1 MYKNAES
8 LLNAKE
14 SLPPTAVRH
23 AVAMS
28 RVASHVRKVNTMLH
42 LIQPPSHDEVILPKQ
57 SAGSGGGGRSHLD
70 DEDGVRG
77 DEAKMQLRLLRSAAL
92 VPTEAAQ
99 KARPLDRQSL
109 DRWLSK
115 MHAAMEGVEVTKG
128 GRVIGGGASVG
139 PGSGMKMSGK
149 RAPREALSASALM
162 ALEKKLYLAIRGEYR
177 QRMAIMAKR
186 KQAPVPKI
194 ASTEGSAAAVS
205 ANTGPGGNRPPSP
218 MGGRDWEVDNLRTES
233 NDDDD
238 DGGVPGPLTKT
249 TSEMTQSSPSP
260 TKKTHTLTTRQLL
273 PYYKLESVHQFMDI
287 FAKVI
292 CSYMLICSNMAN
304 VWGMSIG
311 GREL

>member
-14 SLPPTAVRH
+14 SLPPSAVRH

-57 SAGSGGGGRSHLD
+57 SAASGGRGHFD

-92 VPTEAAQ
+92 VPSEAAQ

-109 DRWLSK
+109 DRWLSR

-128 GRVIGGGASVG
+128 GRVIGGGSPAAG
-139 PGSGMKMSGK
+139 PGQSVKMHGK

-177 QRMAIMAKR
+177 QRMAIMTKR
-186 KQAPVPKI
+186 KQTPVPKV
-194 ASTEGSAAAVS
+194 AGDGAGSANP
-205 ANTGPGGNRPPSP
+205 NTGTGGNRPGSP
-218 MGGRDWEVDNLRTES
+218 MGGREWDADNLRTES
-233 NDDDD
+233 NDEED
-238 DGGVPGPLTKT
+238 DGAVPGPLTKT
-249 TSEMTQSSPSP
+249 TSEMTQTQGPSP
-260 TKKTHTLTTRQLL
+260 PSPAKKAHTLTTRQLL

-287 FAKVI
+287 FAKVFL
-292 CSYMLICSNMAN
+292 YYEYHETMTFYLYYAGN
-304 VWGMSIG
+304 
-311 GREL
+311 